1 MTQFNQLPPKMQ
13 EFLITLQQHLPA
25 GVPMTLDVNL
35 SESWLHR
42 YYIGVG
48 GWNYEVWCNC
58 NDTSSDAPSETW
70 GYALTGYRP
79 F

>member
-1 MTQFNQLPPKMQ
+1 MTQFNQLHPKMQ
-13 EFLITLQQHLPA
+13 QFLITLQQHLPA

-35 SESWLHR
+35 TESWLHR

-48 GWNYEVWCNC
+48 GFQYEVWHNC
-58 NDTSSDAPSETW
+58 LDTPEDAPEGTW
-70 GYALTGYRP
+70 GYSLTGYHP